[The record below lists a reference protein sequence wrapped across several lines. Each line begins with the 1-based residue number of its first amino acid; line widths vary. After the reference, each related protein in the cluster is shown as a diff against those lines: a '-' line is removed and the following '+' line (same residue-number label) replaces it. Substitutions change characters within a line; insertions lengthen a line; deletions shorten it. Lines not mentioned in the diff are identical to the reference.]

1 MGILMYNN
9 ENYEISKIKQL
20 KMEYLDKLNQ
30 KWYSLFS
37 DFTMIT
43 EFDNN
48 KLYNVSTIIKLFDDG
63 FPVIKQDSQT
73 FNAGQELE
81 LLEYVE
87 YINYNFI
94 IHNTHVSVRTHT
106 NDIVESVMLG
116 VRVDNI
122 QI

>member
-81 LLEYVE
+81 LLEY
-87 YINYNFI
+87 NNM
-94 IHNTHVSVRTHT
+94 
-106 NDIVESVMLG
+106 IVEILILFTCS
-116 VRVDNI
+116 I
-122 QI
+122 